1 MLKPT
6 LHEFEA
12 LARAGYNL
20 IPVAREIAADLETPV
35 SAFLKVSRGDYSFL
49 LESVHGGEKWGRY
62 TFLGSEPSLVL
73 RARGGQLDLIRPI
86 SAGGD
91 GVASIESRRVDSCFD
106 ALRCELQRF
115 RAPELAELPR
125 FFGGAVGFLAYD
137 LVRLFEPRI
146 PNRVRDDLGVPELY
160 LMFTDTVLVFDNVRQ
175 SLKIIAN
182 VALDGFASA
191 AAGYHTAQEKIERTI
206 DRLRS
211 IAVPP
216 HLAAWAQNQHYSPP
230 DFAQR
235 QPILE
240 SGDIAITSNMTR
252 EDYVSMVM
260 AAKDYIAAGDIIQVV
275 PSQRFEAP
283 LTAHPFNLYRS
294 LRTINPS
301 PYMFYL
307 RLGDFTL
314 AGASPETMV
323 RVEGHQI
330 TLRPIAGTRRRGTND
345 LEDLAL
351 ERELLA
357 DPKELA
363 EHIMLVDLGRN
374 DVGRVAK
381 IGSVKV
387 TELMAVERYSHVMH
401 IVSNVIGELNDGM
414 DAFDAFRATF
424 PQGTVSGA
432 PKIRA
437 MEIIDELEPVRRGVY
452 AGAVGYFSFTGNTD
466 TAIALRTL
474 LIKGERVYIQAGGG
488 VVADS
493 DPLAEY
499 EESCNK
505 ARAMIR
511 ALSAAREFETYERA
525 VASGSGSL
533 ARAAREPLRFGTG
546 SNS

>member
-6 LHEFEA
+6 LSEFEA
-12 LARAGYNL
+12 LARQGYNL
-20 IPVAREIAADLETPV
+20 LPVVREIAADLETPV
-35 SAFLKVSRGDYSFL
+35 SAFLKVTRGDYSFL
-49 LESVHGGEKWGRY
+49 LESVRGGEKWGRY
-62 TFLGSEPSLVL
+62 TFLGTEPSMVV
-73 RARGGQLDLIRPI
+73 RASGGQIDLIRPT
-86 SAGGD
+86 SAGRD
-91 GVASIESRRVDSCFD
+91 GVGSIESRPVDNSFE
-106 ALRCELQRF
+106 ALRRELKRF
-115 RAPELAELPR
+115 RAPEVPELPR

-146 PNRVRDDLGVPELY
+146 PNSVRDDLGVPELY

-175 SLKIIAN
+175 TLKIIAN
-182 VALDGFASA
+182 VALDEFGSIQTAYHAAHDKIARTVNRLRNA
-191 AAGYHTAQEKIERTI
+191 AAPPCLEASLLNHALPSLSRCQNIGDGA
-206 DRLRS
+206 DR
-211 IAVPP
+211 
-216 HLAAWAQNQHYSPP
+216 
-230 DFAQR
+230 
-235 QPILE
+235 
-240 SGDIAITSNMTR
+240 AIGSNMTR
-252 EDYVSMVM
+252 EDYVSMVA
-260 AAKDYIAAGDIIQVV
+260 AAKNYIAAGDIIQVV

-323 RVEGHQI
+323 RVEGRQI
-330 TLRPIAGTRRRGTND
+330 TLRPIAGTRRRGGNE

-351 ERELLA
+351 ERELLT

-387 TELMAVERYSHVMH
+387 TELMTVERYSHVMH
-401 IVSNVIGELNDGM
+401 IVSNVVGELNEGM

-474 LIKGERVYIQAGGG
+474 LIKGNRVYIQAGGG

-493 DPLAEY
+493 DPAAEY

-511 ALSAAREFETYERA
+511 ALSAAREFETQGGE
-525 VASGSGSL
+525 VM
-533 ARAAREPLRFGTG
+533 
-546 SNS
+546 

>member
-1 MLKPT
+1 MLKPS
-6 LHEFEA
+6 LPEFDA
-12 LARAGYNL
+12 LARQGFNL

-35 SAFLKVSRGDYSFL
+35 SAFLKVNRGDYSFL
-49 LESVHGGEKWGRY
+49 LESVQGGEKWGRY
-62 TFLGSEPSLVL
+62 TFLGTEPSRVV
-73 RARGGQLDLIRPI
+73 RASAGEIHLIRPAAEGR
-86 SAGGD
+86 SST
-91 GVASIESRRVDSCFD
+91 SIECRKVDNCFD
-106 ALRCELQRF
+106 ALRSELKRF
-115 RAPELAELPR
+115 RAPQLAELPR
-125 FFGGAVGFLAYD
+125 FFGGAVGFFAYD

-146 PNRVRDDLGVPELY
+146 PNSVRDDLNVPELY
-160 LMFTDTVLVFDNVRQ
+160 LMFTDSLLVFDNVRQ
-175 SLKIIAN
+175 TLKIISN
-182 VALDGFASA
+182 VALDEFGSIDSA
-191 AAGYHTAQEKIERTI
+191 YRHGHENIDRI
-206 DRLRS
+206 VDRLRS
-211 IAVPP
+211 MVEPPSVECSPGAQPSRPAAFQGAGDDLAV
-216 HLAAWAQNQHYSPP
+216 
-230 DFAQR
+230 
-235 QPILE
+235 
-240 SGDIAITSNMTR
+240 TSNMAR
-252 EDYVSMVM
+252 EDYVSMVT
-260 AAKDYIAAGDIIQVV
+260 AAKNYIAAGDIIQVV
-275 PSQRFEAP
+275 PSQRFEAT
-283 LTAHPFNLYRS
+283 LSAHPFNIYRS

-323 RVEGHQI
+323 RVEGRQI
-330 TLRPIAGTRRRGTND
+330 TLRPIAGTRRRGANE
-345 LEDLAL
+345 LEDLTL

-357 DPKELA
+357 DPKEMA

-401 IVSNVIGELNDGM
+401 IVSNVVGELNDGM

-452 AGAVGYFSFTGNTD
+452 AGAVGYFSFTGNAD

-474 LIKGERVYIQAGGG
+474 LIKGNRVYIQAGGG

-505 ARAMIR
+505 ARAMIH
-511 ALSAAREFETYERA
+511 ALSAARKFEIEGR
-525 VASGSGSL
+525 V
-533 ARAAREPLRFGTG
+533 
-546 SNS
+546 

>member
-6 LHEFEA
+6 MTEFDA
-12 LARAGYNL
+12 LARRGYNL
-20 IPVAREIAADLETPV
+20 LPVAREIAADLETPV
-35 SAFLKVSRGDYSFL
+35 SAFLKVTRGDYSFL
-49 LESVHGGEKWGRY
+49 LESVRGGEKWGRY
-62 TFLGSEPSLVL
+62 TFLGTEPSMVV
-73 RARGGQLDLIRPI
+73 RASYGQMDLIRPA
-86 SAGGD
+86 SSERGG
-91 GVASIESRRVDSCFD
+91 VSSIESRPVDNCFE
-106 ALRCELQRF
+106 AMRQELKRF
-115 RAPELAELPR
+115 RAPELTGLPR

-146 PNRVRDDLGVPELY
+146 PNSVRDDLGVPELY

-175 SLKIIAN
+175 TLKIIAS
-182 VALDGFASA
+182 VALDEFGSIDAAYQSA
-191 AAGYHTAQEKIERTI
+191 HEKIERTI
-206 DRLRS
+206 SRLRS
-211 IAVPP
+211 AARSPCLESLPLNGRVSPLAPSPIPNQEQGAEIAV
-216 HLAAWAQNQHYSPP
+216 S
-230 DFAQR
+230 
-235 QPILE
+235 
-240 SGDIAITSNMTR
+240 SNMTR
-252 EDYVSMVM
+252 ENYASMVT
-260 AAKDYIAAGDIIQVV
+260 AAKNYIAAGDIIQVV

-314 AGASPETMV
+314 VGASPETMV
-323 RVEGHQI
+323 RVEGRQI
-330 TLRPIAGTRRRGTND
+330 TLRPIAGTRRRGANE

-351 ERELLA
+351 ERELLT

-387 TELMAVERYSHVMH
+387 TELMTVERYSHVMH
-401 IVSNVIGELNDGM
+401 IVSNVVGELNEGM
-414 DAFDAFRATF
+414 DEFDAFRATF

-474 LIKGERVYIQAGGG
+474 LIKGDRVYIQAGGG

-493 DPLAEY
+493 DPTAEY
-499 EESCNK
+499 DESCNK

-511 ALSAAREFETYERA
+511 ALSAAREFESQGADAEGR
-525 VASGSGSL
+525 L
-533 ARAAREPLRFGTG
+533 
-546 SNS
+546 SNSIP

>member
-6 LHEFEA
+6 LHEFHA
-12 LARAGYNL
+12 LACQGYNL

-35 SAFLKVSRGDYSFL
+35 SAFLKVNRGDYSFL
-49 LESVHGGEKWGRY
+49 LESVRGGEKWGRY
-62 TFLGSEPSLVL
+62 TFLGTEPSLVI
-73 RARGGQLDLIRPI
+73 RASAGQIDLIRPAI
-86 SAGGD
+86 TGHGF
-91 GVASIESRRVDSCFD
+91 ASIESRAVDNCFD
-106 ALRCELQRF
+106 ALRSELKRF
-115 RAPELAELPR
+115 RAPELPELPR
-125 FFGGAVGFLAYD
+125 FFGGAVGYLAYD

-146 PNRVRDDLGVPELY
+146 PNSVRDDLGVPELY
-160 LMFTDTVLVFDNVRQ
+160 LMFTGALLVFDNVRQ

-182 VALDGFASA
+182 VALDDFASIDA
-191 AAGYHTAQEKIERTI
+191 AYRSGHERVECMV

-211 IAVPP
+211 VAEPP
-216 HLAAWAQNQHYSPP
+216 SLEPSAPDSLLDPAASHDREDEGTVSV
-230 DFAQR
+230 
-235 QPILE
+235 I
-240 SGDIAITSNMTR
+240 SNMAC
-252 EDYVSMVM
+252 EDYVSMVA
-260 AAKDYIAAGDIIQVV
+260 AAKNYIAAGDIIQVV

-283 LTAHPFNLYRS
+283 LTAHPFNIYRS

-323 RVEGHQI
+323 RVEGRQI
-330 TLRPIAGTRRRGTND
+330 TLRPIAGTRRRGAD
-345 LEDLAL
+345 ELEDATL

-387 TELMAVERYSHVMH
+387 TELMTVERYSHVMH
-401 IVSNVIGELNDGM
+401 IVSNVVGELNDGM

-452 AGAVGYFSFTGNTD
+452 AGAVGYFSFAGNAD

-474 LIKGERVYIQAGGG
+474 LMKGNRVYIQAGGG

-493 DPLAEY
+493 DPRAEY

-511 ALSAAREFETYERA
+511 ALSAAREFESQGR
-525 VASGSGSL
+525 V
-533 ARAAREPLRFGTG
+533 
-546 SNS
+546 

>member
-6 LHEFEA
+6 LREFDA
-12 LARAGYNL
+12 LACQGYNL

-49 LESVHGGEKWGRY
+49 LESVRGGEKWGRY
-62 TFLGSEPSLVL
+62 TFLGTEPSMVV
-73 RARGGQLDLIRPI
+73 RASAGQIDLIRPATAER
-86 SAGGD
+86 SSD
-91 GVASIESRRVDSCFD
+91 SIESRAVDNCFD
-106 ALRCELQRF
+106 ALRSELKRF
-115 RAPELAELPR
+115 HAPELPELPR
-125 FFGGAVGFLAYD
+125 FFGGAVGYLAYD

-146 PNRVRDDLGVPELY
+146 PNTVRDDLEIPELY
-160 LMFTDTVLVFDNVRQ
+160 LMFTDALLVFDNVRQ
-175 SLKIIAN
+175 TLKIIGN
-182 VALDGFASA
+182 VALDEFGSIDA
-191 AAGYHTAQEKIERTI
+191 AYRNGHEKIERI
-206 DRLRS
+206 VNRLHGVAEPPRLQGLLPLRPS
-211 IAVPP
+211 LLRPASFHEPTDEFGIAV
-216 HLAAWAQNQHYSPP
+216 
-230 DFAQR
+230 
-235 QPILE
+235 
-240 SGDIAITSNMTR
+240 TSNMAR
-252 EDYVSMVM
+252 EDYVSMVTV
-260 AAKDYIAAGDIIQVV
+260 AKNYIAAGDIIQVV

-283 LTAHPFNLYRS
+283 LNAHPFNIYRS

-314 AGASPETMV
+314 VGASPETMV
-323 RVEGHQI
+323 RVEGRQI
-330 TLRPIAGTRRRGTND
+330 TLRPIAGTRRRGVD
-345 LEDLAL
+345 ELEDLAL

-387 TELMAVERYSHVMH
+387 TELMTVERYSHVMH
-401 IVSNVIGELNDGM
+401 IVSNVVGELNDGM

-437 MEIIDELEPVRRGVY
+437 MEIIDELESVRRGVY
-452 AGAVGYFSFTGNTD
+452 AGAVGYFSFAGNAD

-474 LIKGERVYIQAGGG
+474 LIKGNRVYIQAGGG

-511 ALSAAREFETYERA
+511 ALSAAREFENQRPA
-525 VASGSGSL
+525 
-533 ARAAREPLRFGTG
+533 
-546 SNS
+546 